1 MKRAATIIFIM
12 TAAASAAMPVS
23 AQETDTMTVVLP
35 DSVKAAAPSSGGLL
49 AAQEASPSQ
58 DLPAEADSTQPPWV
72 MPVWKIRYEAS
83 ESAYRLGTSMSLTY
97 RPLGGWRGS
106 SEISLAKREYRGRD
120 MSDINQKFNNTA
132 IKIVPE
138 LYNITL
144 ALGQDYLRQK
154 AVGFAR
160 SGGDMV
166 IENKFFNG
174 GFQWDR
180 TELRARKSRF
190 AVMGRAG
197 GGQNDFKYDTNL
209 QANASGYLWYG
220 LGDDIDF
227 SGGYGIWR
235 RLEDSDVS
243 GNMFENMTSNMDTI
257 SAKAGYGRGDVKL
270 LSVGYKRT
278 MGVVRKVD
286 PPRGN
291 SLEII
296 ENPDLAQVEKSSMTA
311 EKITMKSRLEP
322 ATYLALDFEFL
333 RDFYDQQ
340 NVIDDRLS
348 KKTELNKLKGKA
360 VYKYATRGRFDFEID
375 RRENDVDFGPQSLS
389 SYSESEQGIRA
400 ALFQSLSDSVK
411 VSIKGMGSLKQRF
424 YKKKDANPRDA
435 DYLFYSLLADLD
447 ARLPLNIITG
457 VKFTY
462 KQYQT
467 INIDPSLSGDNR
479 VDYTYWVSPRFTL
492 KPTTWFE
499 IGQEYEIKME
509 FTEFTFKQDDNY
521 LDRTTIMNT
530 NAKFRFLDCNL
541 GIRHRYQFID
551 TGSYLEPPDGGERL
565 YGPTS
570 ESYDQRMDFRLDYMP
585 VPDFTIF
592 SYSNYRFQENNRL
605 GDVDGSLGIVS
616 SSFYDSGEMML
627 GASRT
632 TKVTSHGKFDFNI
645 AWVKRFGPNLT
656 PERREFW
663 NIDMNV
669 EINF

>member
-1 MKRAATIIFIM
+1 MKRTALIILIM
-12 TAAASAAMPVS
+12 TAAVAAPLPVS
-23 AQETDTMTVVLP
+23 AQETDSSTVVLP
-35 DSVKAAAPSSGGLL
+35 DSAKAAGAAPGGLL
-49 AAQEASPSQ
+49 AAQESVPPKGLAAQ
-58 DLPAEADSTQPPWV
+58 ADTTALPWV
-72 MPVWKIRYEAS
+72 MPVWKIKYEAS
-83 ESAYRLGTSMSLTY
+83 ESAYRLGETMTLAY
-97 RPLGGWRGS
+97 RPFGGWRGS
-106 SEISLAKREYRGRD
+106 SEISIAKREYRGRD
-120 MSDINQKFNNTA
+120 MSDINQKFNNSA
-132 IKIVPE
+132 IKIVPD
-138 LYNITL
+138 LYTITV
-144 ALGQDYLRQK
+144 ALGQDHLRQQ

-166 IENKFFNG
+166 IENKFLNG

-180 TELRARKSRF
+180 TELRARQSRF

-197 GGQNDFKYDTNL
+197 GGQNDFKYDNNL

-220 LGDDIDF
+220 LGDELDL

-243 GNMFENMTSNMDTI
+243 GRMFENMQSNMDTI
-257 SAKAGYGRGDVKL
+257 SAKAGYGTGDVKL
-270 LSVGYKRT
+270 LSVDYKRT

-296 ENPDLAQVEKSSMTA
+296 ENPDLAQVESSSMTA
-311 EKITMKSRLEP
+311 EKIFVKSRLEP
-322 ATYLALDFEFL
+322 AAYLALDFEFL

-360 VYKYATRGRFDFEID
+360 VYKYTTSGRLDFEIE

-389 SYSESEQGIRA
+389 SYLEEERGVRA
-400 ALFQSLSDSVK
+400 AVFQSISDSVK
-411 VSIKGMGSLKQRF
+411 VSVKGMGSLKQRF

-435 DYLFYSLLADLD
+435 DYLYYSLLADLD
-447 ARLPLNIITG
+447 ARLPLNIVTG
-457 VKFTY
+457 VKFTF

-467 INIDPSLSGDNR
+467 INIAPSLSGDNR
-479 VDYTYWVSPRFTL
+479 TDYTYWVSPRFTL
-492 KPTTWFE
+492 RPATWVE

-509 FTEFTFKQDDNY
+509 FTDFTFKENENY

-530 NAKFRFLDCNL
+530 NAKFRFLDCRL
-541 GIRHRYQFID
+541 SVRHRYQFID
-551 TGSYLEPPDGGERL
+551 TGSYLRPPDGGERL

-570 ESYDQRMDFRLDYMP
+570 ESFDQRMDFRLDYTP
-585 VPDFTIF
+585 VPDFTLF
-592 SYSNYRFQENNRL
+592 THSNYRFQESNRL
-605 GDVDGSLGIVS
+605 GTVNGGFGVIS
-616 SSFYDSGEMML
+616 SSYYDSGEMML

-632 TKVTSHGKFDFNI
+632 TKVTKYGKFDFNI

-663 NIDMNV
+663 DIDMNL

>member
-1 MKRAATIIFIM
+1 MKRGALIIFIM
-12 TAAASAAMPVS
+12 TAAAAAAMPAS
-23 AQETDTMTVVLP
+23 AQETDSVTVILP
-35 DSVKAAAPSSGGLL
+35 DSAKATGAAPGGLL
-49 AAQEASPSQ
+49 AARTSE
-58 DLPAEADSTQPPWV
+58 PAGIAEEADSTRPSWV
-72 MPVWKIRYEAS
+72 APKWTIKYEAS
-83 ESAYRLGTSMSLTY
+83 ESAYRLGTGMTLTY
-97 RPLGGWRGS
+97 RPIDNWRGS
-106 SEISLAKREYRGRD
+106 SEISITKREYRGRD

-138 LYNITL
+138 LYNITV

-197 GGQNDFKYDTNL
+197 GGQNDFKYDNNL
-209 QANASGYLWYG
+209 QGNASGYLWYG
-220 LGDDIDF
+220 LGDALDF

-243 GNMFENMTSNMDTI
+243 GKMFENMPSNMDTI
-257 SAKAGYGRGDVKL
+257 SAKAGYGSGDVRL
-270 LSVGYKRT
+270 LSVDYKRT

-291 SLEII
+291 ALEII
-296 ENPDLAQVEKSSMTA
+296 ENPDLAQVEKSSLTT
-311 EKITMKSRLEP
+311 EKISIQSRLEP
-322 ATYLALDFEFL
+322 VSYLALDFSFL
-333 RDFYDQQ
+333 KDYFDQQ
-340 NVIDDRLS
+340 NVIDERLS
-348 KKTELNKLKGKA
+348 KETELKKLIGKA
-360 VYKYATRGRFDFEID
+360 AYKYAERGRFDFEIE
-375 RRENDVDFGPQSLS
+375 RRENNVDFGPQSLS
-389 SYSESEQGIRA
+389 SYLEKEQGVKA
-400 ALFQSLSDSVK
+400 GLYQSLSDSVK
-411 VSIKGMGSLKQRF
+411 VSVRGMGSLKQRF
-424 YKKKDANPRDA
+424 YKKRDANPRDA
-435 DYLFYSLLADLD
+435 DYLYYSLLADLD
-447 ARLPLNIITG
+447 ARLPFDILAG

-467 INIDPSLSGDNR
+467 INIAPSLSGDNR

-492 KPTTWFE
+492 RPSDWFE
-499 IGQEYEIKME
+499 LGQEYEIKME
-509 FTEFTFKQDDNY
+509 FTEFTFKEDENY

-530 NAKFRFLDCNL
+530 TARFKFYKARLSV
-541 GIRHRYQFID
+541 RHRYQFID

-570 ESYDQRMDFRLDYMP
+570 ESYDQRMDFRLDYTP
-585 VPDFTIF
+585 VTDFTIF
-592 SYSNYRFQENNRL
+592 SYSNYRFQESNRL
-605 GDVDGSLGIVS
+605 GAVNGSVGVIS
-616 SSFYDSGEMML
+616 SNFYDSGEMML
-627 GASRT
+627 GVSRT
-632 TKVTSHGKFDFNI
+632 TKVTKHGKFDFNI

-663 NIDMNV
+663 DIDMNV